1 MYVGTVTKNI
11 NSFTSKSKSIW
22 FTIIQKRN
30 VFFLLSSFGLVENEF
45 IWDPLKQQKRHFY
58 SYST

>member
-45 IWDPLKQQKRHFY
+45 IWDPWKQQK
-58 SYST
+58 

>member
-1 MYVGTVTKNI
+1 MYVGIGTKDI
-11 NSFTSKSKSIW
+11 NSSKSRSNW

-45 IWDPLKQQKRHFY
+45 IWDPWKQQK
-58 SYST
+58 